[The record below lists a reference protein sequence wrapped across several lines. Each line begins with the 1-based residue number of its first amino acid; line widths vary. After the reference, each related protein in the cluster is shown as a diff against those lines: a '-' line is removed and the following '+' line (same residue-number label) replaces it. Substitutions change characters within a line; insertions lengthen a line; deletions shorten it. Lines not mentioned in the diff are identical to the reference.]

1 MNYFLEVMET
11 ALPIT
16 GLGMGIV
23 FLILMILWGVLE
35 LFRIVFYEMPLKKEA
50 ALKAAALKEAPTS
63 PQENQMPAQQ
73 EAEDENELIAV
84 FAAAI
89 SSMMGTSANNLMIKS
104 FRKIENNAPVWNRV
118 SRREQLDRML

>member
-63 PQENQMPAQQ
+63 PQENQIQAQQ